1 MSGRPFR
8 LTSYVPPEKDIAASL
23 PQTLARLLPPDQALY
38 TAWDI
43 SNAASA
49 VEGARKQRI
58 GCLKGWP
65 DGGVFHDGRV
75 VLLELKR
82 FRYGVLSDAQKDLH
96 QRLARIGHPVSVVHS
111 VEEALDVLRG
121 QHVPLRGYI
130 SA

>member
-1 MSGRPFR
+1 MSAAYFR
-8 LTSYVPPEKDIAASL
+8 LTSPVAFEDQEAAA
-23 PQTLARLLPPDQALY
+23 LAQALFRLLPYDQALY

-49 VEGARKQRI
+49 MEGKRKRRI

-82 FRYGVLSDAQKDLH
+82 QHTGVLSGAQRELH
-96 QRLARIGHPVSVVHS
+96 QRLARMGHPVSVVHS
-111 VEEALDVLRG
+111 AEEALDVLRDR
-121 QHVPLRGYI
+121 HVPLRGRV
-130 SA
+130 AA